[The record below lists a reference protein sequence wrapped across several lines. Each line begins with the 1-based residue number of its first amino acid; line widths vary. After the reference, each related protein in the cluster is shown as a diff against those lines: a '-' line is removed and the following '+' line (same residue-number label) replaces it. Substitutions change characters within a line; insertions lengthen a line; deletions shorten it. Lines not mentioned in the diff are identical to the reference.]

1 MARKSMQWILLL
13 ALALALALAPAIA
26 PAGVAELDWMA
37 GPWCGQLGGERI
49 EEAWL
54 PPVDGESL
62 GMSRSVRNGRTT
74 SWEFVRIARVGGTLT
89 YLAQPRGRP
98 ATAFPRVAGGGDW
111 IRFENTHHDFPQR
124 IEYRSENGG
133 LRATIS
139 GPGKGGK
146 TEAIDYRYARCP
158 AG

>member
-1 MARKSMQWILLL
+1 MVSRTVMASLLL
-13 ALALALALAPAIA
+13 VALAAASPTRAQ
-26 PAGVAELDWMA
+26 ELDWIA
-37 GPWCGQLGGERI
+37 GPWCGELGGERI

-54 PPVDGESL
+54 PPAEGESI
-62 GMSRSVRNGRTT
+62 GMSRSVREGRTT
-74 SWEFVRIARVGGTLT
+74 SWEFVRIARMDGVPT

-98 ATAFPRVAGGGDW
+98 PTAFPKVAGGPGW

-124 IEYRSENGG
+124 IEYRREDGG

-139 GPGKGGK
+139 GPGKDGK
-146 TEAIDYRYARCP
+146 TETIEYVYARCP